1 MNTTVTVLT
10 FLNALFMLL
19 VGFVKFIGGMRHYL
33 SPAAGLFEVVGAVH
47 VFSHLLGSVNRRVYG
62 RKDTGWYEK
71 MGEFLVR
78 VNGGGDVRYDVNN
91 DALIDE
97 RNDERCRGKR
107 GKKDDEVRLYT
118 RFYSLIR

>member
-1 MNTTVTVLT
+1 
-10 FLNALFMLL
+10 MLL
-19 VGFVKFIGGMRHYL
+19 VGFVKSIGGMRHYL

-47 VFSHLLGSVNRRVYG
+47 VFSHFLGSVNRGRVNG

-78 VNGGGDVRYDVNN
+78 VNGGGDVRCDAVNN
-91 DALIDE
+91 ALIDE

-107 GKKDDEVRLYT
+107 GKNKDDEVRLYT